1 MLNKKEMAIAHIA
14 SAITVYSI
22 RQNTNTLPKNV
33 SMIDFILKTVPDDIK
48 PDITMDLIDYVF
60 SYVSATRFDTQFHM
74 CIIHMIY
81 CDIYSNTGFTLCT
94 SATKR
99 CKR

>member
-1 MLNKKEMAIAHIA
+1 MAIAHIS

-22 RQNTNTLPKNV
+22 RQNTDSLPKNI

-60 SYVSATRFDTQFHM
+60 SYISATRFDTQFHM
-74 CIIHMIY
+74 CIELRNTVFDIH
-81 CDIYSNTGFTLCT
+81 SNIGFTLCT
-94 SATKR
+94 PTAKR

>member
-14 SAITVYSI
+14 TAITVYSI
-22 RQNTNTLPKNV
+22 RKNSDSLPKNV

-60 SYVSATRFDTQFHM
+60 SYVSATHF
-74 CIIHMIY
+74 
-81 CDIYSNTGFTLCT
+81 NT
-94 SATKR
+94 
-99 CKR
+99 

>member
-1 MLNKKEMAIAHIA
+1 MLNKKEMAIAYIA

-22 RQNTNTLPKNV
+22 RQNTDSLPKNV

-60 SYVSATRFDTQFHM
+60 SYISAAHFDT
-74 CIIHMIY
+74 
-81 CDIYSNTGFTLCT
+81 
-94 SATKR
+94 
-99 CKR
+99 

>member
-22 RQNTNTLPKNV
+22 RQNTDSLPKNV

-60 SYVSATRFDTQFHM
+60 SYISATRFDTQFHM
-74 CIIHMIY
+74 C
-81 CDIYSNTGFTLCT
+81 
-94 SATKR
+94 K
-99 CKR
+99 

>member
-1 MLNKKEMAIAHIA
+1 MLNKKDMAIAHVA

-22 RQNTNTLPKNV
+22 RQNADSLPKNI

-60 SYVSATRFDTQFHM
+60 SYVSATRFDT
-74 CIIHMIY
+74 
-81 CDIYSNTGFTLCT
+81 
-94 SATKR
+94 
-99 CKR
+99 

>member
-22 RQNTNTLPKNV
+22 RQNTDTLPKNV
-33 SMIDFILKTVPDDIK
+33 SMIDFILKTVPEDIK
-48 PDITMDLIDYVF
+48 SNITMDLIDYVF

-74 CIIHMIY
+74 CI
-81 CDIYSNTGFTLCT
+81 
-94 SATKR
+94 
-99 CKR
+99 

>member
-22 RQNTNTLPKNV
+22 RQNTDALPKNF

-48 PDITMDLIDYVF
+48 PDVTMDLIDYVF
-60 SYVSATRFDTQFHM
+60 SYVSATHFDT
-74 CIIHMIY
+74 
-81 CDIYSNTGFTLCT
+81 
-94 SATKR
+94 
-99 CKR
+99 

>member
-1 MLNKKEMAIAHIA
+1 MLNKKEMAIAHVA

-22 RQNTNTLPKNV
+22 RQNTDSVPKNV

-60 SYVSATRFDTQFHM
+60 SYVSATHFDT
-74 CIIHMIY
+74 
-81 CDIYSNTGFTLCT
+81 
-94 SATKR
+94 
-99 CKR
+99 

>member
-22 RQNTNTLPKNV
+22 RQNTDRLPKNF

-48 PDITMDLIDYVF
+48 PDITMELIDYVF
-60 SYVSATRFDTQFHM
+60 SCVSAIRFDT
-74 CIIHMIY
+74 
-81 CDIYSNTGFTLCT
+81 
-94 SATKR
+94 
-99 CKR
+99 

>member
-22 RQNTNTLPKNV
+22 RQNADSLPKNI

-48 PDITMDLIDYVF
+48 QDVTMDLIDYVF
-60 SYVSATRFDTQFHM
+60 SYVSVTRFDT
-74 CIIHMIY
+74 
-81 CDIYSNTGFTLCT
+81 
-94 SATKR
+94 
-99 CKR
+99 

>member
-1 MLNKKEMAIAHIA
+1 MLNKREMCVAHIA

-22 RQNTNTLPKNV
+22 RQKTDTLPKNV

-74 CIIHMIY
+74 C
-81 CDIYSNTGFTLCT
+81 
-94 SATKR
+94 K
-99 CKR
+99 

>member
-22 RQNTNTLPKNV
+22 RQTTNTLPKNV

-60 SYVSATRFDTQFHM
+60 SYVSATRFDT
-74 CIIHMIY
+74 
-81 CDIYSNTGFTLCT
+81 
-94 SATKR
+94 
-99 CKR
+99 